1 MRCMNRYELVL
12 LGSTVPHSF
21 LPWPL
26 DYSDRWTYHHFDS
39 CICSWLIIVSS
50 QGDWIFSWR
59 VWVWRQLHE
68 KKLLDSP
75 AGWVWNPWE
84 GTMAR
89 FHLRWLCCHRRQS
102 RAQFC
107 WAVLRICFV
116 CKAQSG
122 PMAMKI
128 IWATKRSVPLVSLGT
143 KRPGRLKHG
152 SSWSQL
158 YSFMKGSFSGPL
170 LCNAQTHTGSSLLS
184 IASRNAQRQH
194 WIHRKLFLCMWSIW
208 FIFSS
213 IQMAILTDSYFNN
226 FFLASPNYI
235 SFLFVDVP
243 EYEMP
248 NGLENSTKEEEKDG
262 SHRNVSPPVTLLPS
276 RTDPRTLFTL
286 PWKRWWRCLFAS
298 LLIFMCL

>member
-1 MRCMNRYELVL
+1 
-12 LGSTVPHSF
+12 
-21 LPWPL
+21 
-26 DYSDRWTYHHFDS
+26 
-39 CICSWLIIVSS
+39 
-50 QGDWIFSWR
+50 
-59 VWVWRQLHE
+59 
-68 KKLLDSP
+68 
-75 AGWVWNPWE
+75 
-84 GTMAR
+84 
-89 FHLRWLCCHRRQS
+89 
-102 RAQFC
+102 
-107 WAVLRICFV
+107 
-116 CKAQSG
+116 
-122 PMAMKI
+122 MKI

-152 SSWSQL
+152 SSWSRL

-248 NGLENSTKEEEKDG
+248 NGVVGRVLLFQSVLGPPRRRTPGWSSCAHSTAEP
-262 SHRNVSPPVTLLPS
+262 SPALLPLTPFQKEKNRS
-276 RTDPRTLFTL
+276 PDKWMQGRERQAQL
-286 PWKRWWRCLFAS
+286 PAAPPGLPQTSPLLWPPAGHGVWKSWGCWCGSCFWA
-298 LLIFMCL
+298 LLPAYLHLGLLKSVFGLGY